1 MADPAR
7 LAATLVALSLAL
19 PAMAQEWP
27 EELWNP
33 AAAPDDVVLPLPCGG
48 AMAFRRIETTSTDNW
63 LADAP
68 VQLGNS
74 SIAGQEHAE
83 SLLSDSI
90 VGSLS
95 LDGSPTDRF
104 YLLGKYEVTADQ
116 YAAVMDATC
125 PAASEDGSL
134 PAEGMSW
141 LDAQTFIARATTW
154 LYANA
159 RPALAAAAGDEA
171 FLRLPTEEEWEFA
184 ARGGLSVPEAVQ
196 RQKLFPMDGPLEDY
210 VWFAGFKS
218 CDGEA
223 QPVGLLEPNPLGLH
237 DILGNV
243 QEMTADLFRLR
254 TRERTHGQVGAATA
268 RGGSCLTSEA
278 RVRTANRDEVALTDP
293 ETGAPAG
300 KPFTGLRLAVGA
312 PILVGQ
318 ERIERINEDWQAI
331 GETRIEI
338 APDEDPIAALD
349 RIAEAQTSPEAR
361 DAILAAANRF
371 STEMERRNAI
381 EFAQRRRGDDLGHAD
396 DPRLH
401 PRDRQPLPPAKGQRD
416 RGHDRPGRP
425 GPHRGTPRHHPRR
438 PPRRHRPWHGR
449 LRAADPRPGR
459 GDRAEGE
466 RHPPP
471 VRQRTDPG
479 DDQPDARDVRG
490 LHPALPGKTRHR
502 SVGVLRRHRKVL
514 RGDHGSMIC
523 FRHRGGAL

>member
-7 LAATLVALSLAL
+7 LAATLVALFLAL

-159 RPALAAAAGDEA
+159 RPALTAAAGDEA

-381 EFAQRRRGDDLGHAD
+381 ELRSAAAVMISGTLMI
-396 DPRLH
+396 
-401 PRDRQPLPPAKGQRD
+401 RDYILETD
-416 RGHDRPGRP
+416 NLY
-425 GPHRGTPRHHPRR
+425 
-438 PPRRHRPWHGR
+438 R
-449 LRAADPRPGR
+449 LRRANETEGMIDPAVLVRTEERLGITRDALLAAIVHGTGDFEQPTLDQAEAIVRKENGIRLQSASERTRATTNRMLEMFADFTRRYRARP
-459 GDRAEGE
+459 D
-466 RHPPP
+466 
-471 VRQRTDPG
+471 TDPSEFFADIEKYYAEITG
-479 DDQPDARDVRG
+479 R
-490 LHPALPGKTRHR
+490 
-502 SVGVLRRHRKVL
+502 
-514 RGDHGSMIC
+514 
-523 FRHRGGAL
+523 